1 MTNPAETRV
10 AQQFAQAQTL
20 QQQGQLASARRIYQE
35 ILDAEPHH
43 YDALN
48 AMGVLAG
55 QSKDL
60 RQAHSNRRTRAD
72 HLDAATV

>member
-60 RQAHSNRRTRAD
+60 RQAIQYFERAIAV
-72 HLDAATV
+72 HWPTT